1 MAGHNKNQ
9 EGTTVGKIRYFLWI
23 PLYNSFDVILKNHTN
38 SNGVAIQPRSVYGP

>member
-9 EGTTVGKIRYFLWI
+9 EGTTVEKIRYFLWI

-38 SNGVAIQPRSVYGP
+38 SNNTIQLRSVYGP